1 MPVNEMYAYAL
12 LATCIYCH
20 HKLHSSS
27 IHVHFYN
34 VRTRSEMTTC
44 NMAHHKIEGNKL
56 MHKFSNKQNLDNI
69 KTRFTKNLQLTVI
82 CFKLSKWY
90 FFVYEAKKI
99 TLHVT
104 VHLFLKLK

>member
-1 MPVNEMYAYAL
+1 M
-12 LATCIYCH
+12 
-20 HKLHSSS
+20 
-27 IHVHFYN
+27 
-34 VRTRSEMTTC
+34 RTRSEMTTC

-56 MHKFSNKQNLDNI
+56 MQTKLGQHKK
-69 KTRFTKNLQLTVI
+69 RFTKNLQLTVI